1 MIKKQV
7 KLDLVGLKCPVPV
20 LKLAKK
26 IREINKGNILKVE
39 VDDPKA
45 DNDFEELARNI
56 NIKILQK
63 KKKDNNVSIFLIEKV

>member
-1 MIKKQV
+1 MSSSSIK
-7 KLDLVGLKCPVPV
+7 VG
-20 LKLAKK
+20 KK

-39 VDDPKA
+39 VDDPKG

-63 KKKDNNVSIFLIEKV
+63 KKR

>member
-39 VDDPKA
+39 VDDPKV

-63 KKKDNNVSIFLIEKV
+63 KKR

>member
-39 VDDPKA
+39 VDDPKS

-63 KKKDNNVSIFLIEKV
+63 KKKKDNNVSIFF

>member
-1 MIKKQV
+1 MSSSSIK
-7 KLDLVGLKCPVPV
+7 VG
-20 LKLAKK
+20 KK

-63 KKKDNNVSIFLIEKV
+63 KKKIIMYPFF